1 MSVIKKIDKY
11 LKEGCKKKLKE
22 EEDMGPKY
30 RCNECGWIYDPA
42 KAGKPFSEQ
51 PSSYKCPK
59 CGAPKS
65 DFSKV

>member
-1 MSVIKKIDKY
+1 MNFKKY
-11 LKEGCKKKLKE
+11 LQTEGCSKIK

-30 RCNECGWIYDPA
+30 VCDECGWVYDPA